1 DVIADRAWLEN
12 TFVPMIQNRGAEVIK
27 ARGSSSALS
36 AANGT
41 IDHVKSLLTPTPAND
56 WLSYATVSKGEYG
69 VPAGLVFSYPCRS
82 DGAATLK
89 VVGGGKL
96 GAFGQAEFA
105 GALKE
110 VQEGK
115 GAGEGG
121 VGGGARRPLTP

>member
-69 VPAGLVFSYPCRS
+69 VPAGLGFSYPCRG
-82 DGAATLK
+82 DGGAPPKGVDGGELDAFGPAKVAAATLK
-89 VVGGGKL
+89 EL
-96 GAFGQAEFA
+96 QEE
-105 GALKE
+105 KE
-110 VQEGK
+110 AVKELIG
-115 GAGEGG
+115 
-121 VGGGARRPLTP
+121 